1 MSDIYN
7 PQITPADDYTDYQ
20 NELQANTLPPITAT
34 EAFHELERR
43 CANGMQ
49 YTTFPNTITDE
60 EKAKLED
67 KGYIVTRNYVPTD
80 DRYGQ
85 GNLYIGIQVALNQ
98 RAAEEAMQIRIIN
111 TKGGML

>member
-7 PQITPADDYTDYQ
+7 PRITPADDYTDYQ

-34 EAFHELERR
+34 EVFHELGRR

-49 YTTFPNTITDE
+49 YTTFPNTITDD

-67 KGYIVTRNYVPTD
+67 KGYIVTRNYVPTG

-85 GNLYIGIQVALNQ
+85 GKLYIGIQVALNQ
-98 RAAEEAMQIRIIN
+98 KAAEKAMQMVQE
-111 TKGGML
+111 TT